1 MFICCYCIN
10 HHRHN
15 YVLNVTICLPT
26 SVCNNCIFLS
36 PHAETGCVVLFWMT
50 DALDTEMKDETE
62 EPVDLVPTLIPL
74 PPDEVYI
81 STVL

>member
-1 MFICCYCIN
+1 M
-10 HHRHN
+10 
-15 YVLNVTICLPT
+15 TICVPT
-26 SVCNNCIFLS
+26 SVCNNGRLYRIFLS
-36 PHAETGCVVLFWMT
+36 PHAETGCMVLFWMT
-50 DALDTEMKDETE
+50 DALDAEMKDEAE